1 MNKIIK
7 DIVAFSLLCILIYI
21 SCAVPA
27 LAPIIVIVLGII
39 GVLKAIT
46 NDKEVKNK

>member
-21 SCAVPA
+21 SCVVPA
-27 LAPIIVIVLGII
+27 LASIIIIILGII
-39 GVLKAIT
+39 GVLKAIID
-46 NDKEVKNK
+46 DKEAKNK